1 MIALHCC
8 ERVRRCINACLPPCH
23 ADMVRVMYL
32 EASWAR
38 ALAQVLVGRDLT
50 ASRALI
56 ARYAA
61 LPRRSRAPM
70 HDERA

>member
-1 MIALHCC
+1 
-8 ERVRRCINACLPPCH
+8 
-23 ADMVRVMYL
+23 MVRVMYL